1 MSSPHN
7 GTTLSDIFTNSV
19 PFLQDFIG
27 LAAVIDNRFYS
38 FDLEQWGFKKNDEES
53 WSRYLTRIRS
63 HPAWG
68 TKNFSSWDVSL
79 EGAKQLNTVAVANKN
94 IYYFSFAT
102 SNTYLDT
109 LSGHHVPNK
118 DMGLILRPNARAMG
132 KKIDYWA
139 DSKGTDSTWF
149 ENDGIVN
156 TISMIRPTT
165 GLKGPDPITVYQGKN
180 VFVPGSWHY
189 MGKLT
194 MDHRSLMGRGKISD
208 DLRNSILI
216 LLKEHTE
223 RLSALPSF

>member
-1 MSSPHN
+1 
-7 GTTLSDIFTNSV
+7 
-19 PFLQDFIG
+19 
-27 LAAVIDNRFYS
+27 
-38 FDLEQWGFKKNDEES
+38 
-53 WSRYLTRIRS
+53 
-63 HPAWG
+63 
-68 TKNFSSWDVSL
+68 
-79 EGAKQLNTVAVANKN
+79 
-94 IYYFSFAT
+94 
-102 SNTYLDT
+102 
-109 LSGHHVPNK
+109 
-118 DMGLILRPNARAMG
+118 MGLILRRNARAMG

-165 GLKGPDPITVYQGKN
+165 GLKGPDPVTVYKGN
-180 VFVPGSWHY
+180 NDYFPGSWHY